1 MDAIIDFRLF
11 FSFAC
16 PVLGHK
22 GEAAALYRREVA
34 AASSRAMEK
43 PALSLSAVPGR
54 RAKLIAVAQEAEKRG
69 FAGIY
74 SPSLGDCV
82 AFCQSIAAATDS
94 MLSGT
99 SIANIY
105 ARHASDY
112 AQTAAF
118 IHEVS
123 GGRFLFGVG
132 VSHEF
137 FNASLGLKTGKPLSD
152 MRAFVETYKKS
163 EKRVGPLPPLVLAT
177 LRKKMLRLAGEVA
190 GGAVWANAACS
201 HMQESLAELPADKRN
216 GDFFIGNMV
225 PTCVSEDREA
235 AANVLRRVLRMY
247 VQLPNYQNYW
257 IEAGYEEE
265 MTAIRSAVANG
276 EKDRLDSLMPERW
289 LRDVTL
295 YGSAAEVREGVQ
307 RWYDAGVSTPILVPS
322 SVNGGQLKAVEE
334 VMSVFD

>member
-1 MDAIIDFRLF
+1 M
-11 FSFAC
+11 
-16 PVLGHK
+16 K
-22 GEAAALYRREVA
+22 
-34 AASSRAMEK
+34 K

-54 RAKLIAVAQEAEKRG
+54 RANLIAAAQQAEERG

-82 AFCQSIAAATDS
+82 AYCQSIASATERFRF
-94 MLSGT
+94 GT

-105 ARHASDY
+105 ARHPHDY
-112 AQTAAF
+112 AQTASY
-118 IHEVS
+118 IHEIS

-132 VSHEF
+132 VSHDV

-152 MRAFVETYKKS
+152 MRAFAETYLKS
-163 EKRVGPLPPLVLAT
+163 EKRVGPLPPLILAT

-201 HMQESLAELPADKRN
+201 HMPSSLAELPADKLDR
-216 GDFFIGNMV
+216 DFFVGNMI
-225 PTCVSEDREA
+225 PTCVSDDREA

-257 IEAGYEEE
+257 IEAGYEDE
-265 MTAIRSAVANG
+265 MKAIQAAVADG
-276 EKDRLDSLMPERW
+276 AKDQLDALMPERW

-295 YGSAAEVREGVQ
+295 YGSVAEVREGVE

-322 SVNGGQLKAVEE
+322 SVNGGQLKALEE
-334 VMSVFD
+334 VMAVFEG